1 VEQLYA
7 IPLGSAWQCPLF
19 PERVGGTAQLDD
31 VYVGRVLHTTVFARL
46 DEDVVLVTGLHLL
59 QFLDFLQDD
68 IVHAVLVLAE
78 NALGLDTDY
87 HVFFVISL

>member
-1 VEQLYA
+1 VEQFYA
-7 IPLGSAWQCPLF
+7 ILLGSTGQCPLF
-19 PERVGGTAQLDD
+19 PKRVGGTVQFYNVD
-31 VYVGRVLHTTVFARL
+31 VGGILYTTVLTRF
-46 DEDVVLVTGLHLL
+46 DEDEELVVSLHLL

>member
-1 VEQLYA
+1 
-7 IPLGSAWQCPLF
+7 
-19 PERVGGTAQLDD
+19 
-31 VYVGRVLHTTVFARL
+31 
-46 DEDVVLVTGLHLL
+46 L